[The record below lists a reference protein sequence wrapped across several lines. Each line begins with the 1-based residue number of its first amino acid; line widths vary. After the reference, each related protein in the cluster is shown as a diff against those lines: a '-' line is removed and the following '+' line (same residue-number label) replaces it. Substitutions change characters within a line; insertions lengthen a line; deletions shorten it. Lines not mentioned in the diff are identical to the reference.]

1 MPFICSPLSLC
12 AMITLRSGFDRTGR
26 AHSLSL
32 PHRGVTGTDA
42 RILLAVNWE
51 LVQPALGTACWSP
64 HGTVSET
71 PQARDPQSDQGVSPQ
86 LFSFPARSHLCFMT
100 ATQQDHRAHLSIALA
115 HLQNPFHS
123 NRDSAS

>member
-71 PQARDPQSDQGVSPQ
+71 PQARDPSQIRVFLLSSSPFLPAVTCVS
-86 LFSFPARSHLCFMT
+86 
-100 ATQQDHRAHLSIALA
+100 
-115 HLQNPFHS
+115 
-123 NRDSAS
+123 